1 MKRYFLI
8 LVFLFLGCYPYYGH
22 PPVET
27 DKNAEKHFE
36 LGVEC
41 TNKKGLLC
49 AIEEFSKSIEHHP
62 YSATYANRATAYM
75 ELKMFDEAIEDIDR
89 AIEMKSNIAGL
100 LAIKGRIL
108 YKMGEDEKGLKLI
121 NKSIRIH
128 PFDKR
133 GYRIRA
139 DYYLYKRNYK
149 AALKNISRAIK
160 NDKEDYRSYLL
171 RGVLNKRRK
180 EYKKA
185 LKDFNKVLALKPD
198 VPSALHHR
206 ASILIR
212 ESDQTRALED
222 INSAIKINPDFYKHY
237 TLRAAIYVKLKKTE
251 MALEDIN
258 KSIALKPNQN
268 GAYFTRAR
276 IYKKQEKYDE
286 ALNDISKVIENY
298 KSSYYA
304 YNMRGNIYIKQ
315 EKWQKA
321 YDDFCKSIDLNKNS
335 SIAFNNR
342 AYCCFK
348 LGTNY
353 EKALN
358 DVNKALS
365 IKKRPIYLDTRAELY
380 NTLGRKHEAMQDYR
394 DALILL
400 DGKEPYTTEFKKRLK
415 EILDTI

>member
-1 MKRYFLI
+1 MKRSFLI
-8 LVFLFLGCYPYYGH
+8 IVLLFLGCYPYYGY
-22 PPVET
+22 PAIQPDE
-27 DKNAEKHFE
+27 NAEKHFE
-36 LGVEC
+36 LGMEC

-49 AIEEFSKSIEHHP
+49 AIEEFSKSIEYHP
-62 YSATYANRATAYM
+62 YPATYANRATAYT
-75 ELKMFDEAIEDIDR
+75 ELEMFNEAIEDIGR

-121 NKSIRIH
+121 NKSIRMH

-139 DYYLYKRNYK
+139 YYYLDKKNYN

-160 NDKEDYRSYLL
+160 NDQKDYRSYLL

-180 EYKKA
+180 DYKKA
-185 LKDFNKVLALKPD
+185 LKDFNKVLALNPD
-198 VPSALHHR
+198 VPAALHHR

-212 ESDQTRALED
+212 ESDKTRALED
-222 INSAIKINPDFYKHY
+222 INSAIKINQDFYKHY
-237 TLRAAIYVKLKKTE
+237 TLRAAIYEELKKSE

-268 GAYFTRAR
+268 GAYLTRAR
-276 IYKKQEKYDE
+276 IYKKQEKNND
-286 ALNDISKVIENY
+286 ALIDISKVIENH

-321 YDDFCKSIDLNKNS
+321 YEDFCRSIDLNKNS

-342 AYCCFK
+342 AYCSFK
-348 LGTNY
+348 LETNY
-353 EKALN
+353 EEALN

-365 IKKRPIYLDTRAELY
+365 IKMKPIYLDTRAALY
-380 NTLGRKHEAMQDYR
+380 NVLGRKQEAVQDYR

-400 DGKEPYTTEFKKRLK
+400 DGEEPYTTEFKKKLK